1 MEASLFLFWSPNLHH
16 GPRAETRGNGNENC
30 ELTTQETRKC
40 ANRLPF
46 SRKAEYWETT
56 KKKWLIHSSHYAH
69 NESVERF
76 GKGSVHELHELKALK
91 TLKKKTEYC
100 QMLKSSKGHKFRAK
114 LGSVRF
120 HYLKAV
126 VCMYARSTKKKF
138 QVPFGLKKSLW
149 MGSYFYSE
157 VKRHCLFLRAQSLV
171 FNLNARKLLSS
182 LN

>member
-46 SRKAEYWETT
+46 SRKAEYWEKMTHT
-56 KKKWLIHSSHYAH
+56 LLSLRPQWKCRAFWERVGPRTPWVK
-69 NESVERF
+69 SVENF
-76 GKGSVHELHELKALK
+76 E
-91 TLKKKTEYC
+91 KKKTEYC

-157 VKRHCLFLRAQSLV
+157 VIVCSYVPKVWFLIWMRGSCFLP
-171 FNLNARKLLSS
+171 
-182 LN
+182 